1 MIEGFGNIFRV
12 PELKKRIIFTALA
25 LIAYRI
31 GSHIPTPGID
41 AHALSSFFSQVG
53 GTLLGFFDLFSGGAL
68 RRLSVLALGIMPYIS
83 ASIILQLLAV
93 VFPPLEKLSK
103 EGEQGRKKITQYTRY
118 GTVLL
123 SAIQAMGIAIG
134 LESMRSPTGEVV
146 VPGPGW
152 GFRLMTTITLTAGA
166 IFLMWLG
173 EQITERGIGNGIS
186 LLIFAGIIVR
196 VPEAIVNTWRL
207 LSTGELK
214 ALAFLAILVL
224 MVLVVAGVIV
234 MTLGQRPIPVQ
245 YAKRVVGRRIYG
257 GQSTHIPLR
266 VNTAGVIPVIFA
278 ASIIVFPATIAQF
291 FKHPWMQTVARALS
305 PATVVYTLLYA
316 IAIIFF
322 TYFYTAI
329 VFNPTDV
336 ADNMKKYGGF
346 IPGIRPGA
354 RTAEFIEK
362 VLDRITLVG
371 AIYLALI
378 SILPEFLITTMNV
391 PFFFGGTSLLIVVG
405 VALDTVQ
412 QVESH
417 LLMRHYE
424 GFLKKSRIKG
434 RLG

>member
-12 PELKKRIIFTALA
+12 PELKKRIIFTSIA

-41 AHALSSFFSQVG
+41 AHALSSFFNQVG

-68 RRLSVLALGIMPYIS
+68 RRLSILALGIMPYIS

-123 SAIQAMGIAIG
+123 SAIQGMGIAIG
-134 LESMRSPTGEVV
+134 LESMRSPAGELV
-146 VPGPGW
+146 VPSPGW
-152 GFRLMTTITLTAGA
+152 SFRLMTTITLTAGA

-291 FKHPWMQTVARALS
+291 FKHPWMQAAARALS
-305 PATVVYTLLYA
+305 PATAVYTILYA
-316 IAIIFF
+316 VAIIFF

>member
-1 MIEGFGNIFRV
+1 MTDWAGNIFRV

-25 LIAYRI
+25 LIAYRL

-41 AHALSSFFSQVG
+41 AHALLSFFQQAG

-68 RRLSVLALGIMPYIS
+68 RRLSILALGIMPYIS

-103 EGEQGRKKITQYTRY
+103 EGEAGRKKISQYTRY

-123 SAIQAMGIAIG
+123 AAIQAMGIAIG
-134 LESMRSPTGEVV
+134 LENMRSPAGEPIVV
-146 VPGPGW
+146 DPGVA
-152 GFRLMTTITLTAGA
+152 FRLMTTITLTTGS

-207 LSTGELK
+207 LTTGELQVL
-214 ALAFLAILVL
+214 ALLIVLAL
-224 MVLVVAGVIV
+224 MVLVVAGVII
-234 MTLGQRPIPVQ
+234 MTLGQRPIVVQ
-245 YAKRVVGRRIYG
+245 YAKRIVGRRIYG

-266 VNTAGVIPVIFA
+266 INTAGVIPVIFA
-278 ASIIVFPATIAQF
+278 SSIIVFPATIAQF
-291 FKHPWMQTVARALS
+291 INHPWMQVVARALS
-305 PATVVYTLLYA
+305 PGTVTYTGLYA
-316 IAIIFF
+316 VAIIFF

-336 ADNMKKYGGF
+336 ADNMRKHGGF
-346 IPGIRPGA
+346 IPGIRPGS

-371 AIYLALI
+371 AIYLTLI
-378 SILPEFLITTMNV
+378 SILPELMITTMNV

-417 LLMRHYE
+417 LLMRNYE

>member
-1 MIEGFGNIFRV
+1 MIEGVGNIFRV

-25 LIAYRI
+25 LIVYRI

-41 AHALSSFFSQVG
+41 AHALSSFFNQVG

-68 RRLSVLALGIMPYIS
+68 RRLSILALGIMPYIS

-123 SAIQAMGIAIG
+123 SAIQALGIAIG
-134 LESMRSPTGEVV
+134 LENMRSPAGELV
-146 VPGPGW
+146 VPSPGW
-152 GFRLMTTITLTAGA
+152 AFRLMTAITLTAGA

-196 VPEAIVNTWRL
+196 LPEAIVNTWRI

-214 ALAFLAILVL
+214 AITFLAVLVL

-291 FKHPWMQTVARALS
+291 FKHPWMQAVARALS
-305 PATVVYTLLYA
+305 PATAVYTILYA
-316 IAIIFF
+316 VAIIFF

-371 AIYLALI
+371 AIYLAVI

>member
-1 MIEGFGNIFRV
+1 MIESVGNIFRV
-12 PELKKRIIFTALA
+12 PELKKRIVYTALA
-25 LIAYRI
+25 LIVYRI

-41 AHALSSFFSQVG
+41 AHALTTFFKQAG
-53 GTLLGFFDLFSGGAL
+53 GTLLGFFDLFTGGSL
-68 RRLSVLALGIMPYIS
+68 RRLSVFALGIMPYIS

-93 VFPPLEKLSK
+93 VSPALEKLSK

-123 SAIQAMGIAIG
+123 SSIQAMGIAIG
-134 LESMRSPTGEVV
+134 LENMRSPTGELV
-146 VPGPGW
+146 VPAPGW
-152 GFRLMTTITLTAGA
+152 GFRLMTTVTLTAGA

-173 EQITERGIGNGIS
+173 EQITERGVGNGIS
-186 LLIFAGIIVR
+186 LLIFAGIIVL
-196 VPEAIVNTWRL
+196 VPEATFNTWRL

-214 ALAFLAILVL
+214 ALIFLAVLAL

-245 YAKRVVGRRIYG
+245 YAKRVVGRRVYG

-266 VNTAGVIPVIFA
+266 VNTAGVMPVIFA

-291 FKHPWMQTVARALS
+291 FKHPWMQAVSQALT
-305 PATVVYTLLYA
+305 PATPIYTVLYA
-316 IAIIFF
+316 VAIIFF
-322 TYFYTAI
+322 TFFYTAI

-336 ADNMKKYGGF
+336 ADNMKKFGGF

-354 RTAEFIEK
+354 RTAEFIER

-371 AIYLALI
+371 AIYLAAI
-378 SILPEFLITTMNV
+378 SILPEYLITTMNV
-391 PFFFGGTSLLIVVG
+391 PFYFGGTSLLIVVG

>member
-1 MIEGFGNIFRV
+1 MTDWAGNIFRV

-25 LIAYRI
+25 LIAYRL

-41 AHALSSFFSQVG
+41 THALLSFFQQAG

-68 RRLSVLALGIMPYIS
+68 RRLSILALGIMPYIS

-103 EGEQGRKKITQYTRY
+103 EGEAGRKKISQYTRY

-123 SAIQAMGIAIG
+123 AAIQAMGIAIG
-134 LESMRSPTGEVV
+134 LENMRSPAGEPIVV
-146 VPGPGW
+146 DPGVA
-152 GFRLMTTITLTAGA
+152 FRLMTTITLTTGS

-207 LSTGELK
+207 LTTGELQV
-214 ALAFLAILVL
+214 LVLLIILIL
-224 MVLVVAGVIV
+224 MVLVVAGVII
-234 MTLGQRPIPVQ
+234 MTLGQRPIVVQ

-266 VNTAGVIPVIFA
+266 INTAGVIPVIFA
-278 ASIIVFPATIAQF
+278 SSIIVFPATIAQF
-291 FKHPWMQTVARALS
+291 INHPWTQTVARALS
-305 PATVVYTLLYA
+305 PGTVIYTVLYA
-316 IAIIFF
+316 VAIIFF

-336 ADNMKKYGGF
+336 ADNMRKHGGF
-346 IPGIRPGA
+346 IPGIRPGS

-371 AIYLALI
+371 AIYLTLI
-378 SILPEFLITTMNV
+378 SILPELMITTMNV

-417 LLMRHYE
+417 LLMRNYE